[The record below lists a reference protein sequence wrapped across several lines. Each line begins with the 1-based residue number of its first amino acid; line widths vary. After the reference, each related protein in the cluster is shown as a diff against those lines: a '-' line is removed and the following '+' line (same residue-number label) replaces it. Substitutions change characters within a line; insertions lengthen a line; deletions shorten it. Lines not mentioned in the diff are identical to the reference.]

1 MSNNNNRL
9 AVKLPGLDM
18 KNPLM
23 PASGTFGFGDTSI
36 VKKIDLN
43 KLGAMVIKTVTREE
57 RVGNPQPQIS
67 VINNGVLNSVGLAG
81 PGVEVVV
88 NEKIPQIHQQ
98 YPDLPIVASVAGGDV
113 EEYVEV
119 AERLSK
125 APINMLEVN
134 VSCPNIKNG
143 GLSFGTDPNLVS
155 EITQKIKDKVNQL
168 PVYVKLTPNVTN
180 VVQIAK
186 AAEKGGADGLS
197 MINTV
202 LGMHIDVKT
211 GKPSLGNVMGGL
223 SGEAIKPIAIR
234 MIYQVAQEVD
244 LPIIG
249 MGGVSNAEDVIEM
262 FMAGASAVAIGSAH
276 FKDEHVIE
284 HIVEA
289 LPQLMDDLKI
299 DSLQQLHEKVRRS
312 FQ

>member
-23 PASGTFGFGDTSI
+23 PASGTFGFGDTAI
-36 VKKIDLN
+36 TKKIDLN

-57 RVGNPQPQIS
+57 RVGNPQPQIF

-119 AERLSK
+119 AEQLSK

-284 HIVEA
+284 HIVET